1 MRFDIIPTEWYNK
14 FNKGEEALVYG
25 YDVRKRGFYLVG
37 NQYKESYYALL
48 GRQDSRSKQ
57 GKWQVGRFLPMQK
70 SPPMLVC
77 VQGLTKNP
85 LCQHIFPSLSAF
97 PIIALHRRNTTM
109 SIKR

>member
-14 FNKGEEALVYG
+14 FNKDEEALVYG

-57 GKWQVGRFLPMQK
+57 GKWQLADSCQCRKARYYLPLRERLTITTYENEKNLRF
-70 SPPMLVC
+70 
-77 VQGLTKNP
+77 
-85 LCQHIFPSLSAF
+85 
-97 PIIALHRRNTTM
+97 
-109 SIKR
+109 